1 MASWQVG
8 KFASRHRF
16 LSRIISSRPASCLS
30 SRLSSRS
37 CIPLVRLALSSCRLI
52 ACSYRSHLVSCGRL
66 VGHLVPH
73 LVLSPCC
80 LAHRLIVPSCRGV
93 LLARLVFFSFVLSPS
108 PCGFRYGVP
117 AWASCYRIIPMGV
130 RLAPRGLRLAPYL
143 LSTKPLCGVRA
154 RPASSGHEAARTAKH
169 GDNDEM
175 SWTKRRGRKTGD
187 KRAAH
192 RARQKRDENETM
204 RRGNIRT
211 RRAAR
216 RKTGRRTRRM
226 SEANEA
232 MGQRAEGSTERGK
245 RGRLDR

>member
-1 MASWQVG
+1 M
-8 KFASRHRF
+8 
-16 LSRIISSRPASCLS
+16 RP
-30 SRLSSRS
+30 
-37 CIPLVRLALSSCRLI
+37 VERLALSSCRLI

-93 LLARLVFFSFVLSPS
+93 LLARFVFFSFVLSPS

-130 RLAPRGLRLAPYL
+130 RLAPPCGLRLAPYL
-143 LSTKPLCGVRA
+143 LATKPLCGVRA

-175 SWTKRRGRKTGD
+175 SWTKRRGRKTGG
-187 KRAAH
+187 KSFGTSG
-192 RARQKRDENETM
+192 KTGRDENETM
-204 RRGNIRT
+204 RRGNMRT

-216 RKTGRRTRRM
+216 RKTGRGTRRM

-232 MGQRAEGSTERGK
+232 TGQRAEGSTERGK